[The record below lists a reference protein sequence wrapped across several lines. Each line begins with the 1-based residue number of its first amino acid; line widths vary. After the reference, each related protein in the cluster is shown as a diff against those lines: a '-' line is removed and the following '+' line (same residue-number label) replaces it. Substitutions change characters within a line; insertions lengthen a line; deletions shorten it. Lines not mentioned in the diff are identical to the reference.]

1 MARHRVIVGA
11 GAAGVSAAVELRNLG
26 IDDAITLIDA
36 DPTVPYERPPL
47 SKLLTGGGRGGPT
60 PIVDPD
66 RYAELDIDLR
76 LGTRIDKIDIH
87 RHGIELAGEN
97 FLRADTVL
105 IATGASPRQLQIR
118 GADLAGVLVLRTF
131 DDAVLMSTYLV
142 GGEPIIVV
150 GAGFIGLEVAAL
162 ARSIGLAVT
171 IVEPTAAPLAP
182 VLGTEL
188 AARVL
193 QMHRDHGVRI
203 VTGVSVAEF
212 LGRRSIEAAVL
223 SDGTRLPC
231 GAAIVGIGVV
241 PVDHLAQDA
250 GILCDS
256 GIVVD
261 RFGRT
266 NVPWVYAA
274 GDVANQPHPSL
285 PVPGRIEHWDTA
297 QRHGR
302 AVASTMAG
310 RPTALQSTPYF
321 WSQQFESNI
330 QMYGRSA
337 PGDEFVMQRS
347 GPGTKPLG
355 FWTRRGVL
363 TAAAGIDRSKDLRV
377 AKALIEA
384 RLRLSA
390 EVLADP
396 ATDLRG
402 LLRRRMPLSGS
413 LTGDRR

>member
-1 MARHRVIVGA
+1 VG
-11 GAAGVSAAVELRNLG
+11 
-26 IDDAITLIDA
+26 
-36 DPTVPYERPPL
+36 
-47 SKLLTGGGRGGPT
+47 
-60 PIVDPD
+60 PD
-66 RYAELDIDLR
+66 RYTELDIDLW
-76 LGTRIDKIDIH
+76 LGSRIHKIDIH
-87 RHGIELAGEN
+87 RHGIELADEK
-97 FLRADTVL
+97 FIWADTIL
-105 IATGASPRQLQIR
+105 LATGASPRRLHIR

-131 DDAVLMSTYLV
+131 NDAVLMSNHLV
-142 GGEPIIVV
+142 GSEPIIVV

-162 ARSIGLAVT
+162 ARSVGVDVT
-171 IVEPTAAPLAP
+171 VIEPTKAPLAP

-193 QMHRDHGVRI
+193 RMHRDHGVRI

-223 SDGTRLPC
+223 SDGTCLPC
-231 GAAIVGIGVV
+231 GAAIIGIGVV
-241 PVDHLAQDA
+241 PADHLAQDA
-250 GILCDS
+250 GILCDR
-256 GIVVD
+256 GIMVD

-266 NVPWVYAA
+266 NVSWVYAA

-302 AVASTMAG
+302 AVAATMAG

-321 WSQQFESNI
+321 WSQQFGSNV
-330 QMYGRSA
+330 QMYGRPA

-347 GPGTKPLG
+347 GSDEKPLG
-355 FWTRRGVL
+355 FWTRGGVL
-363 TAAAGIDRSKDLRV
+363 TAAAGIDRPKELRV

-384 RLRLSA
+384 KLRPPA

-402 LLRRRMPLSGS
+402 LLRGHMPLSGP